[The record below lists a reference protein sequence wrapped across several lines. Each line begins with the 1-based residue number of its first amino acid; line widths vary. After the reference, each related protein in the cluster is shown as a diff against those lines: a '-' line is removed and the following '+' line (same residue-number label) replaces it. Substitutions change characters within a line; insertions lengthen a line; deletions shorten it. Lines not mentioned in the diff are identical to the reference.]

1 MGRRE
6 CFWTSLVSTIG
17 LNSRR
22 VKKKQHVL
30 ENCPICPTKYLKLSL
45 LHTSGKMLSAAE
57 CNEEISTN
65 LIEQVSSISL
75 RKPSSTTVAKSLVDI
90 LNPVFQSNF
99 QTSFE
104 TAMAESHNLS
114 PKESSKD
121 KRKSLEAILKDTTKS
136 VSSCTQQNDKDL
148 TVLLSSGKSFQQHD
162 RERMAFFIPKKEAL
176 TRMTNKIDQELSDGE
191 ENFVL
196 SQISEEDVDNLA
208 LSQFCGKIEDDMSLS
223 QIAMKI
229 EKDYADDAL
238 CQGGNRNADNFTIP
252 LQFESFVSKE
262 SFDDTNLV
270 AESDFDIF
278 QTAIFDLG
286 LNFEEMQA
294 SNRLLRCHR

>member
-1 MGRRE
+1 
-6 CFWTSLVSTIG
+6 
-17 LNSRR
+17 
-22 VKKKQHVL
+22 
-30 ENCPICPTKYLKLSL
+30 
-45 LHTSGKMLSAAE
+45 MLSAAE

-99 QTSFE
+99 LTSFE

-162 RERMAFFIPKKEAL
+162 RERMAFFIPKEEAL
-176 TRMTNKIDQELSDGE
+176 TRMTNKRDQELS
-191 ENFVL
+191 
-196 SQISEEDVDNLA
+196 
-208 LSQFCGKIEDDMSLS
+208 GKIKPRQPFGSYDM
-223 QIAMKI
+223 
-229 EKDYADDAL
+229 
-238 CQGGNRNADNFTIP
+238 
-252 LQFESFVSKE
+252 
-262 SFDDTNLV
+262 
-270 AESDFDIF
+270 
-278 QTAIFDLG
+278 
-286 LNFEEMQA
+286 
-294 SNRLLRCHR
+294 